1 MVINTDCVNYRRFE
15 KVLQP
20 TQRSTMNKEE
30 LLNLYLEKLRLL
42 SMQKLEEKNISV
54 IETLKESIIYLE
66 GEMQG
71 Y

>member
-1 MVINTDCVNYRRFE
+1 MEN
-15 KVLQP
+15 
-20 TQRSTMNKEE
+20 EE

-42 SMQKLEEKNISV
+42 SLEYLDEKNISV
-54 IETLKESIIYLE
+54 IEALKLSIHYLE

>member
-1 MVINTDCVNYRRFE
+1 
-15 KVLQP
+15 
-20 TQRSTMNKEE
+20 MNKEE

>member
-1 MVINTDCVNYRRFE
+1 MS
-15 KVLQP
+15 Q
-20 TQRSTMNKEE
+20 QE

-42 SMQKLEEKNISV
+42 ALEKLEHNRDLST
-54 IETLKESIIYLE
+54 IEALKEALIFLE

>member
-1 MVINTDCVNYRRFE
+1 M
-15 KVLQP
+15 Q
-20 TQRSTMNKEE
+20 QEE

-42 SMQKLEEKNISV
+42 CTEKLEEKNLSV
-54 IETLKESIIYLE
+54 IEVLKESIIFLE

>member
-1 MVINTDCVNYRRFE
+1 
-15 KVLQP
+15 
-20 TQRSTMNKEE
+20 MNQEE

-42 SMQKLEEKNISV
+42 SMQKLEEKELSV
-54 IETLKESIIYLE
+54 MEALKESMVYLE

>member
-1 MVINTDCVNYRRFE
+1 MLDYLLTHQKGN
-15 KVLQP
+15 
-20 TQRSTMNKEE
+20 TMNQEE

-42 SMQKLEEKNISV
+42 CMQKLKEQDV
-54 IETLKESIIYLE
+54 TVMDALKDSIVYLE

>member
-1 MVINTDCVNYRRFE
+1 MD
-15 KVLQP
+15 Q
-20 TQRSTMNKEE
+20 EE

-42 SMQKLEEKNISV
+42 CKEKLEEKNLNV
-54 IETLKESIIYLE
+54 MEALKESIAYLE

>member
-1 MVINTDCVNYRRFE
+1 
-15 KVLQP
+15 
-20 TQRSTMNKEE
+20 MNQEE

-42 SMQKLEEKNISV
+42 CLEKLQHGEHSV
-54 IETLKESIIYLE
+54 IEVLKASLVYLE